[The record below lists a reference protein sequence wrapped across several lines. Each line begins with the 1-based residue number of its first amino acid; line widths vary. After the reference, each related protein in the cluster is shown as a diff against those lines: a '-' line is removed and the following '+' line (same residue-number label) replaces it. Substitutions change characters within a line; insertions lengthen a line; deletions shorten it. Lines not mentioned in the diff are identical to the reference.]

1 MGESAL
7 PDVVED
13 IRRLANKH
21 DEIEHV
27 NEILTLHMGPE
38 YILVNLSVDFKNTIS
53 ADTVEQTV
61 QQLDRKIKRSHPL
74 VKRVFIEGEARRNP
88 DFKDDRVH

>member
-13 IRRLANKH
+13 IRRLADKY
-21 DEIEHV
+21 DEIEQV
-27 NEILTLHMGPE
+27 NEVLTLHMGPE
-38 YILVNLSVDFKNTIS
+38 YILVNLSVDFKNAIS
-53 ADTVEQTV
+53 ADRVEQTV
-61 QQLDRKIKRSHPL
+61 QQLDREIKGAHRL

-88 DFKDDRVH
+88 NFKDDRVH